1 MVPIDPS
8 GLVSLTWH
16 KFSTNLG
23 TTSSLLRE
31 RNILTDITF
40 IVEEKQV
47 GLLLLLKPSTYF
59 SLLKGASS

>member
-1 MVPIDPS
+1 MVPVDPS
-8 GLVSLTWH
+8 GPVSLTWNE
-16 KFSTNLG
+16 FSTNLG

-59 SLLKGASS
+59 SLLKGSSS